1 VRLRVEPLDGLVDEP
16 PSIAVQGAPAGAP
29 LRLELT
35 TTDAARHRWRFAATY
50 GAGTD
55 GALDLARDEPAEAL
69 HEGTDPSAPF
79 WAMEFAS
86 EDAAP
91 VAFAAPADALEY
103 DLSLSCGGERET
115 LTLVR
120 RWRAP
125 DVEARSVSGEG
136 FAGKLLLPAG
146 GATSAVLVVP
156 GSTGA
161 AVMEP
166 LAALLASH
174 GHGARVAAY
183 MQEEELPSALEEIP
197 VEVVGRALR
206 AVRSET
212 GAARVGVVAVSVGT
226 QGALAALALG
236 EAEADCAV
244 AIAPS
249 GVIWQ
254 ALPPNGG
261 RPPPTA
267 AWSHGGEPLPW
278 LPIHGERIL
287 PEVLK
292 HALLDRFSRHPRPSA
307 LHMLPAFEPSLAD
320 GEDVERA
327 AIPVERIACPL
338 LLVCGEDDQMW
349 PGALMAKG
357 IVQRRRAAGTGK
369 RDVLLSFPDAGH
381 FVRPPVTPTTV
392 PWNDALVSGGSAAGN
407 AHAQAEAWT
416 ALLGFLD
423 VHLQRGE
430 G

>member
-1 VRLRVEPLDGLVDEP
+1 MRVRVEPLDGLVDEP
-16 PSIAVQGAPAGAP
+16 PSIAVQGAPPGGP
-29 LRLELT
+29 LRLELVT
-35 TTDAARHRWRFAATY
+35 MDAAGHRWRFAATY
-50 GAGTD
+50 RAGTD
-55 GALDLARDEPAEAL
+55 GGLDLARDAPAEAL
-69 HEGTDPSAPF
+69 HEGADPSAPF

-86 EDAAP
+86 EDFAP
-91 VAFAAPADALEY
+91 VAFAAPPGALEY
-103 DLSLSCGGERET
+103 HLSVSFGAERET

-120 RWRAP
+120 RWRASG
-125 DVEARSVSGEG
+125 VEAGSVSGEG
-136 FAGKLLLPAG
+136 FAGRQLLPAG
-146 GATSAVLVVP
+146 GARSAVLVVP

-161 AVMEP
+161 AAMEP

-174 GHGARVAAY
+174 GHGALVAAY
-183 MQEEELPSALEEIP
+183 MQEEGLPSALEEIP

-206 AVRSET
+206 ALRSKT
-212 GAARVGVVAVSVGT
+212 GGARVGVLAVSVGT

-236 EAEADCAV
+236 AAEADCAV

-249 GVIWQ
+249 SVIWQ
-254 ALPPNGG
+254 ALPPNAG
-261 RPPPTA
+261 RPPSTA

-278 LPIHGERIL
+278 LPIHAERIL

-307 LHMLPAFEPSLAD
+307 LHMLRAYERSLGS

-327 AIPVERIACPL
+327 TIPVERIACPL

-349 PGALMAKG
+349 PGARMAEA
-357 IVQRRRAAGTGK
+357 IVQRRRAAGTAES
-369 RDVLLSFPDAGH
+369 DVLLSFPDAGH
-381 FVRPPVTPTTV
+381 FVRPPFTPTTV
-392 PWNDALVSGGSAAGN
+392 PWNDALVSGGTAAGN
-407 AHAQAEAWT
+407 AQAQAEAWT